1 MQESLSLR
9 ALPDIPTIVHGD
21 DLGAI
26 LGTSLD
32 RLDPKPASGDVLV
45 VTHKIVS
52 KAEGR
57 IVDLKTVVPSGLA
70 HTLSQETG
78 KPPALCEVILTE
90 SRSILRTRPG
100 LIIAEHRLGL
110 ILANAGIDRSNVEGN
125 ENDEHVLLLPQDP
138 DRSAAALARDL
149 SARLGTPLA
158 IIISDSAG
166 RAWRRGV
173 VGLAIGCAGL
183 PAVLDLRGR
192 QDRAGRPLA
201 VTEVGLADEL
211 ASAAELLMGEADEGR
226 PAVLISGLNLGTS
239 ERSARDLVRP
249 AAEDLF
255 R

>member
-1 MQESLSLR
+1 MQESLTLR

-32 RLDPKPASGDVLV
+32 RLDPKPAPGDILV

-57 IVDLKTVVPSGLA
+57 IVDLKTVVPSDLA

-125 ENDEHVLLLPQDP
+125 EDDEHVL
-138 DRSAAALARDL
+138 
-149 SARLGTPLA
+149 
-158 IIISDSAG
+158 
-166 RAWRRGV
+166 
-173 VGLAIGCAGL
+173 
-183 PAVLDLRGR
+183 
-192 QDRAGRPLA
+192 
-201 VTEVGLADEL
+201 
-211 ASAAELLMGEADEGR
+211 
-226 PAVLISGLNLGTS
+226 
-239 ERSARDLVRP
+239 
-249 AAEDLF
+249 
-255 R
+255 